1 MVSVVELLKIT
12 YTSNDTY
19 EIGQAECALAQMQL
33 RADFLK
39 NLIDICL
46 NSEVEM
52 NIRYSAI
59 IYIKKMIIDNKV
71 CSLSDEKLLHLN
83 EYFIELYMAFDGKS
97 KVVYS
102 LLYEYFERLK
112 RTAVWSNTLRFLI
125 TRFNQNPKIFLLL
138 LKALLKSV
146 KSQRDYDENL
156 RYIYEST
163 YKEIITVFDSSI
175 ECDYSIFLVQ
185 IIRFFYSNRVS
196 IDKEITLRIITRVFE
211 LINIDNEKLKGSFFI
226 LMSCMYSEL
235 ELNIKKSIYKLI
247 VHEMKH
253 GISFKNKPKITRV
266 LINIVKTEEIWD
278 QIQENLQSF
287 VFEIL
292 LELYK
297 ISDDEKDDIGSDVL
311 IFVSYFNEF
320 IFDYHDFRGF
330 ISREL
335 SYLNSYR
342 LTSYIVDLINDP
354 PSLPEDVHFSLYYIF
369 SHMLN
374 TYFLFN
380 TMNDMYEL
388 LNKSLASTSEFILAG
403 SAIILGRIPENLVDE
418 NHILILINL
427 LYSNSQLVQYFTIL
441 SIESLLNDTISENI
455 RLNVINSIESAE
467 DIVERF
473 MSVIESLNDNTLYSS
488 LCHMVI
494 LLKDALRSST
504 EGLIDVLYSQ
514 LITSEQIY
522 FCTVLESAIWYLMIT
537 TITEQ
542 GGDHQLFDF
551 FFTKIIK
558 TIEIA
563 KSASITSII
572 DLLIKIVYT
581 APKNC
586 ANFFNFFTVLEL
598 ITTVDFEDYEKL
610 FSLMKNI
617 VIKSSN
623 IAFQNIEM
631 LTTLSVNFLRDSENY
646 DLSTL
651 SSCCGLFASVLVL
664 NLDLD
669 CSVIL
674 ETIDLDQFIYSFE
687 IESGSAEL
695 FALMFI
701 RTSGQIINSFPD
713 IERLLEKIL
722 SIQNP
727 TVIKV
732 LIDNHYSM
740 FSNDFLQD
748 LNERYLNISGCQY
761 INVTIYSIFD

>member
-522 FCTVLESAIWYLMIT
+522 FCTVHESAIWYLMIT

-761 INVTIYSIFD
+761 INVTICSIFD

>member
-211 LINIDNEKLKGSFFI
+211 LININNEKLKGSFFI

-292 LELYK
+292 FELYK

-311 IFVSYFNEF
+311 IFASYFNEF

-488 LCHMVI
+488 LCYMVI

-631 LTTLSVNFLRDSENY
+631 LTTLSANFLRDSENY
-646 DLSTL
+646 DLATL

-695 FALMFI
+695 FALMFL

-722 SIQNP
+722 CIQNP

-748 LNERYLNISGCQY
+748 LNERYLNISDCQY
-761 INVTIYSIFD
+761 INVTTCSIFD

>member
-388 LNKSLASTSEFILAG
+388 LNKSLACTNEFILAG

-761 INVTIYSIFD
+761 INVTICSIFD

>member
-761 INVTIYSIFD
+761 INVTICSIFD

>member
-247 VHEMKH
+247 VHGMKH

-388 LNKSLASTSEFILAG
+388 LNKSLACTNEFILAG

-488 LCHMVI
+488 LCYMVI

-761 INVTIYSIFD
+761 INVTICSIFD

>member
-226 LMSCMYSEL
+226 LMSCIYSEL

-388 LNKSLASTSEFILAG
+388 LNKSLACTNEFILAG

-522 FCTVLESAIWYLMIT
+522 FCTVLESAMWYLMIT

-761 INVTIYSIFD
+761 INVTICSIFD

>member
-388 LNKSLASTSEFILAG
+388 LNKSLACTNEFILAG

-488 LCHMVI
+488 LCYMVI

-586 ANFFNFFTVLEL
+586 VNFFNFFTVLEL

-761 INVTIYSIFD
+761 INVTICSIFD

>member
-388 LNKSLASTSEFILAG
+388 LNKSLACTNEFILAG

-488 LCHMVI
+488 LCYMVI

-761 INVTIYSIFD
+761 INVTICSIFD

>member
-46 NSEVEM
+46 NSEGEM

-226 LMSCMYSEL
+226 LMSCIYSEL

-388 LNKSLASTSEFILAG
+388 LNKSLACTNEFILAG

-522 FCTVLESAIWYLMIT
+522 FCTVLESAMWYLMIT

-761 INVTIYSIFD
+761 INVTICSIFD

>member
-388 LNKSLASTSEFILAG
+388 LNKSLACTNEFILAG

-488 LCHMVI
+488 LCYMVI

-586 ANFFNFFTVLEL
+586 VNFFNFFTVLEL

-722 SIQNP
+722 CIQNP

-748 LNERYLNISGCQY
+748 LNERYLNISDCQY
-761 INVTIYSIFD
+761 INVTTCSIFD

>member
-211 LINIDNEKLKGSFFI
+211 LININNEKLKGSFFI

-292 LELYK
+292 FELYK

-311 IFVSYFNEF
+311 IFASYFNEF

-522 FCTVLESAIWYLMIT
+522 FCTVHESAIWYLMIT

-761 INVTIYSIFD
+761 INVTICSIFD

>member
-488 LCHMVI
+488 LCYMVI

-631 LTTLSVNFLRDSENY
+631 LTTLSANFLRDSENY
-646 DLSTL
+646 DLATL

-695 FALMFI
+695 FALMFL

-722 SIQNP
+722 CIQNP

-748 LNERYLNISGCQY
+748 LNERYLNISDCQY
-761 INVTIYSIFD
+761 INVTTCSIFD

>member
-380 TMNDMYEL
+380 TMNDMCEL
-388 LNKSLASTSEFILAG
+388 LNKSLACTNEFILAG

-488 LCHMVI
+488 LCYMVI

-631 LTTLSVNFLRDSENY
+631 LTTLSANFLRDSENY
-646 DLSTL
+646 DLATL

-695 FALMFI
+695 FALMFL

-722 SIQNP
+722 CIQNP

-748 LNERYLNISGCQY
+748 LNERYLNISDCQY
-761 INVTIYSIFD
+761 INVTTCSIFD